1 METYMT
7 LAKAGAYIL
16 GKEPSPATARWARR
30 HLLPNVA
37 HSDLAGVGAKL
48 FSVQDID
55 AYLRRC
61 RVVPK
66 NAASVVAKLMGPVPV
81 RKAR

>member
-7 LAKAGAYIL
+7 LAKAGAYCL

-30 HLLPNVA
+30 HLMGNVP

-61 RVVPK
+61 RVVPT
-66 NAASVVAKLMGPVPV
+66 NAASVVARIMRPGG
-81 RKAR
+81 AR